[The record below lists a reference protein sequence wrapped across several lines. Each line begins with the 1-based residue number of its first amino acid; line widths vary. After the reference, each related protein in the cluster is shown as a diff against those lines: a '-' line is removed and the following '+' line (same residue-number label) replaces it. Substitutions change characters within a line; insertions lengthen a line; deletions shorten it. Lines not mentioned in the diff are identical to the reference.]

1 MRSTGFRLGLLAV
14 SAVLT
19 LVLITVLPSHGA
31 PAAQESP
38 LSPLADP
45 AAALT
50 DEDALWAIYNAAVF
64 DAAVYQNDNLRELLP
79 LVEDTAAT
87 TVTVVTITGSDYE
100 GAPADA
106 WERYGG
112 RLLPECPN
120 KTTDAG
126 FVIDYKLPHECVL
139 RGDVWVT
146 VVPEVQQICAAF
158 ADAEDLDMRLRQLI
172 GLPPDHP
179 VTHLVE
185 MTVPVADVFRP
196 SADGDVDTQWPCDDP
211 DAATCGNVYPDEAG
225 SDHIVWMANNTLY
238 SYETPGGY
246 PWTRL
251 GYTYNWRPGEDRY
264 GASEFIVAEGTEVT
278 IDRVLDARA
287 YCEEGQ

>member
-19 LVLITVLPSHGA
+19 LVLITMLPSQGA

-38 LSPLADP
+38 LSPLAEP
-45 AAALT
+45 AAEPAG
-50 DEDALWAIYNAAVF
+50 EDALWELYNAAVF

-79 LVEDTAAT
+79 LVEETDAT
-87 TVTVVTITGSDYE
+87 TVTVMTITASDYE
-100 GAPADA
+100 VEPADA
-106 WERYGG
+106 WARFGN

-120 KTTDAG
+120 RTVTSG
-126 FVIDYKLPHECVL
+126 LVVDYELPHKCEL

-185 MTVPVADVFRP
+185 MTVPAADVFRP

-211 DAATCGNVYPDEAG
+211 EAATCGNVYPAEA
-225 SDHIVWMANNTLY
+225 SADHIVWMANNTLY

-264 GASEFIVAEGTEVT
+264 GASEFIVAAGTEVV
-278 IDRVLDARA
+278 IDRVLDARS
-287 YCEEGQ
+287 YCEGE